1 MSNKKQS
8 SKDLN
13 LQITSAVNNVYNN
26 AVKTH
31 LNEVNGTM
39 AELKEKN
46 LKLMSHFIFNVY
58 KEARTVDIKKL
69 KTALKSQARKMPSLF
84 NWIEDK
90 NGKSR
95 CDLFELLSAF
105 TFSEFVESKI
115 GDKTSVPA
123 IRKALDKF
131 KIEGLSGAV
140 SLARKHKKATSPA
153 DTPSNNR
160 PKIEQTAEKMEKL
173 KLSANEVEEA
183 LLLLDIEEAMQICKR
198 FVEANAT
205 IKQSKAS

>member
-58 KEARTVDIKKL
+58 NEARTVDIKKL
-69 KTALKSQARKMPSLF
+69 KTALKSQAKKMPSLF

-90 NGKSR
+90 NGKLR

-115 GDKTSVPA
+115 KDKSSVPA

-140 SLARKHKKATSPA
+140 AVARKHKKATSSA
-153 DTPSNNR
+153 DTPSGNR
-160 PKIEQTAEKMEKL
+160 PKIENTAEKMEKL
-173 KLSANEVEEA
+173 KLSASEVEEA

-198 FVEANAT
+198 FVEANAV